1 MCILVLVLDSGD
13 APRRNLLGNEGSRK
27 GQQRKLGEGVA
38 SPEVWPQPNPWGALE
53 CDGSTKPSYPGRRGL
68 YFSTLLLFISHW
80 LCAAPWYL
88 RAKQLLLGE
97 GDSLE
102 NGAAM
107 SP

>member
-1 MCILVLVLDSGD
+1 MCIPVLVIDSGD
-13 APRRNLLGNEGSRK
+13 APRRNLLGNEESRK

-38 SPEVWPQPNPWGALE
+38 SPEIWPQPHPWGALE
-53 CDGSTKPSYPGRRGL
+53 CDGGTKPSYPGRKGL

-88 RAKQLLLGE
+88 WAKQLLLGE

-102 NGAAM
+102 NGAAI